1 MKKKYKCLILII
13 GLVLVTVVGYW
24 GVGEYQF
31 QKEKKLIL
39 EIQRVADLSVKKQEK
54 NQDLK
59 CKGAYAEVE
68 KSVKK
73 YTIDYTKKRNRIDKI
88 INNTDFSKFVSVENI
103 ESDAPQFTNLQKE
116 ITDTQESLDKAYND
130 WQKFTTEKNMLTY
143 YKVDSD
149 DLYYEELYLDILK
162 EEYGL
167 DVSYERKD
175 YKDTIE
181 FYDSVMKIQKEAL
194 ELLKNTCGTWEIKEG
209 NIYFQ
214 NKADEAEY
222 QKLIEKL
229 QKLA

>member
-1 MKKKYKCLILII
+1 MKKKYKYLILII

-88 INNTDFSKFVSVENI
+88 INNTDFSQFVSVENI

-116 ITDTQESLDKAYND
+116 ITDTQENLDKAYND
-130 WQKFTTEKNMLTY
+130 YNLNYICLF
-143 YKVDSD
+143 D
-149 DLYYEELYLDILK
+149 YLFI
-162 EEYGL
+162 
-167 DVSYERKD
+167 S
-175 YKDTIE
+175 
-181 FYDSVMKIQKEAL
+181 S
-194 ELLKNTCGTWEIKEG
+194 
-209 NIYFQ
+209 
-214 NKADEAEY
+214 
-222 QKLIEKL
+222 
-229 QKLA
+229 

>member
-1 MKKKYKCLILII
+1 MKKKYKYLILII

-39 EIQRVADLSVKKQEK
+39 EIQRIADLSVKKQEK

-88 INNTDFSKFVSVENI
+88 INNTDFSQFVSVENI

-116 ITDTQESLDKAYND
+116 ITDTQENLDKAYND
-130 WQKFTTEKNMLTY
+130 YNLNYICLF
-143 YKVDSD
+143 D
-149 DLYYEELYLDILK
+149 YLFI
-162 EEYGL
+162 
-167 DVSYERKD
+167 S
-175 YKDTIE
+175 
-181 FYDSVMKIQKEAL
+181 S
-194 ELLKNTCGTWEIKEG
+194 
-209 NIYFQ
+209 
-214 NKADEAEY
+214 
-222 QKLIEKL
+222 
-229 QKLA
+229 

>member
-1 MKKKYKCLILII
+1 MKKKYKYLILII

-88 INNTDFSKFVSVENI
+88 INNTDFSQFVSVENI

-116 ITDTQESLDKAYND
+116 ITDTQENLDKAYND
-130 WQKFTTEKNMLTY
+130 Y
-143 YKVDSD
+143 P
-149 DLYYEELYLDILK
+149 
-162 EEYGL
+162 
-167 DVSYERKD
+167 
-175 YKDTIE
+175 
-181 FYDSVMKIQKEAL
+181 
-194 ELLKNTCGTWEIKEG
+194 
-209 NIYFQ
+209 
-214 NKADEAEY
+214 
-222 QKLIEKL
+222 
-229 QKLA
+229 

>member
-1 MKKKYKCLILII
+1 MKKKYKYLILII

-88 INNTDFSKFVSVENI
+88 INNTDFSQFVSVENI

-116 ITDTQESLDKAYND
+116 ITDTQENLDKAYND
-130 WQKFTTEKNMLTY
+130 SSEIIYVFLTIF
-143 YKVDSD
+143 
-149 DLYYEELYLDILK
+149 LYLLK
-162 EEYGL
+162 
-167 DVSYERKD
+167 
-175 YKDTIE
+175 
-181 FYDSVMKIQKEAL
+181 
-194 ELLKNTCGTWEIKEG
+194 CP
-209 NIYFQ
+209 
-214 NKADEAEY
+214 
-222 QKLIEKL
+222 
-229 QKLA
+229 

>member
-1 MKKKYKCLILII
+1 M
-13 GLVLVTVVGYW
+13 
-24 GVGEYQF
+24 
-31 QKEKKLIL
+31 
-39 EIQRVADLSVKKQEK
+39 
-54 NQDLK
+54 
-59 CKGAYAEVE
+59 
-68 KSVKK
+68 
-73 YTIDYTKKRNRIDKI
+73 
-88 INNTDFSKFVSVENI
+88 
-103 ESDAPQFTNLQKE
+103 
-116 ITDTQESLDKAYND
+116 
-130 WQKFTTEKNMLTY
+130 
-143 YKVDSD
+143 DSD

-167 DVSYERKD
+167 AVSYERKD

>member
-1 MKKKYKCLILII
+1 MKKKYKYLILII

-73 YTIDYTKKRNRIDKI
+73 YTI
-88 INNTDFSKFVSVENI
+88 
-103 ESDAPQFTNLQKE
+103 
-116 ITDTQESLDKAYND
+116 
-130 WQKFTTEKNMLTY
+130 
-143 YKVDSD
+143 
-149 DLYYEELYLDILK
+149 
-162 EEYGL
+162 
-167 DVSYERKD
+167 
-175 YKDTIE
+175 
-181 FYDSVMKIQKEAL
+181 
-194 ELLKNTCGTWEIKEG
+194 
-209 NIYFQ
+209 IYFQ
-214 NKADEAEY
+214 NKADEMEY